1 MNKHGRGTATNQ
13 GGGSST
19 TITTEELLAECMAR
33 LQAQEVE
40 INNLKSAKGTSSAD
54 AFAEHLR
61 EEGAYKRDAWK
72 ADLDNARAYF
82 DEAAADYKAN
92 PDAAN
97 ARLQKAFHE
106 QCTAGMLGPM
116 DVMVLTYLFWASDE
130 GRYNL
135 AAAFLDADTPI
146 KRVQYHNW
154 YLAKEMPAQRLRFVG
169 PAIKDLRYPLFPETS
184 TAQEFAVLNRRLLAE
199 VGANP
204 AGQLF
209 GRGPGT
215 STKQSVYAKQG
226 STDPGIPPEGR
237 TVFGAGGYSV
247 RVDAEGYVDLSAA
260 DAAMR
265 EAQNRITALEKALIA
280 AGIELPLAPQGR
292 GRVM

>member
-1 MNKHGRGTATNQ
+1 MSGTR
-13 GGGSST
+13 S
-19 TITTEELLAECMAR
+19 
-33 LQAQEVE
+33 
-40 INNLKSAKGTSSAD
+40 
-54 AFAEHLR
+54 
-61 EEGAYKRDAWK
+61 
-72 ADLDNARAYF
+72 
-82 DEAAADYKAN
+82 
-92 PDAAN
+92 
-97 ARLQKAFHE
+97 
-106 QCTAGMLGPM
+106 
-116 DVMVLTYLFWASDE
+116 
-130 GRYNL
+130 
-135 AAAFLDADTPI
+135 
-146 KRVQYHNW
+146 
-154 YLAKEMPAQRLRFVG
+154 AKEMPAQRLRFVG

-184 TAQEFAVLNRRLLAE
+184 TAQEFAVLLAE

-226 STDPGIPPEGR
+226 STDPEPQVNGIPPEGR

-292 GRVM
+292 GRGRGGGRGGRGN